1 MVKAAVVQ
9 LCSGPE
15 VDVNLAMA
23 QKLLGEAAE
32 QGAKLAL
39 LPENFA
45 FMGRHE
51 SDKLAIAEEAGSGPI
66 QEWLA
71 TQARQHGLWL
81 FGGSIPLRSP
91 DGRVFASLLVMDP
104 HGHCRARYDKMHLF
118 DVDLPGGE
126 QYRESRTIAPGG
138 QVVAVPTPWG
148 VVGLS
153 ICYDLRFPEL
163 FRAYAGAEFL
173 VVPSAFTAQT
183 GAAHWYA
190 LLRARAIENQ
200 AFVLA
205 ADQGGRHANG
215 RETFGGSTIVD
226 SWGQVLVH
234 LDQHPGVAVAECDL
248 DGQQAQRRSLPVWQH
263 RRL

>member
-15 VDVNLAMA
+15 VAGNLETAA
-23 QKLLGEAAE
+23 VLLGRAAE
-32 QGAKLAL
+32 QGAELAL

-51 SDKLAIAEEAGSGPI
+51 NDKLAVAEDAGTGPI

-71 TQARQHGLWL
+71 TLARQHGLWL

-91 DGRVFASLLVMDP
+91 DGRVFASLLVFDP
-104 HGHCRARYDKMHLF
+104 QGQCRARYDKLHLF
-118 DVDLPGGE
+118 DVDLPDGE
-126 QYRESRTIAPGG
+126 QYRESRTIAPGA
-138 QVVAVPTPWG
+138 QPVAVTTPWG
-148 VVGLS
+148 RVGLS

-163 FRAYAGAEFL
+163 YRAYAGAEFL

-183 GAAHWYA
+183 GAAHWDS
-190 LLRARAIENQ
+190 LLRARAIENL

-215 RETFGGSTIVD
+215 RETFGGSAIID
-226 SWGQVLVH
+226 SWGQVLVR
-234 LDQHPGVAVAECDL
+234 LDQRPGVLVAECDL
-248 DGQQAQRRSLPVWQH
+248 DRQQAQRRSLPVWRH